1 MTFFS
6 CSILERNTQKVN
18 NFKKM
23 GRKSTVKKRY
33 VDERIKAGYTLK
45 LLVYFQKHGI
55 KNFSM
60 SKMASDITIYLA
72 IILTLVFLTFDEPT
86 LINSP

>member
-33 VDERIKAGYTLK
+33 VDKGLRRVTLEASC
-45 LLVYFQKHGI
+45 LFSKHGI

-60 SKMASDITIYLA
+60 SKMASDFNIVKLRYI
-72 IILTLVFLTFDEPT
+72 IILNLKNL
-86 LINSP
+86 